1 MCYLVICTVLN
12 TKYLLQLCILI
23 TVSEIGQA
31 FITMSP
37 EEFEARYDFKRPEK
51 DSQKP
56 IGTCVLVESQ
66 KDTVYTIAVLNIIIF
81 NAKIVN
87 DMSAL
92 F

>member
-1 MCYLVICTVLN
+1 MYYVLYSICTVLN
-12 TKYLLQLCILI
+12 TKFLLQLCILI

-56 IGTCVLVESQ
+56 IGMCVLVESQ
-66 KDTVYTIAVLNIIIF
+66 KNICIHEYCTQHDHF
-81 NAKIVN
+81 QCENC
-87 DMSAL
+87 
-92 F
+92 

>member
-1 MCYLVICTVLN
+1 MYYVLYSICTVLN
-12 TKYLLQLCILI
+12 TKFLLQLCILI

-56 IGTCVLVESQ
+56 IGMCVLVESQ
-66 KDTVYTIAVLNIIIF
+66 KDTYTRILYSTYNHF
-81 NAKIVN
+81 QCENC
-87 DMSAL
+87 
-92 F
+92 

>member
-1 MCYLVICTVLN
+1 MLN
-12 TKYLLQLCILI
+12 TKFLLQLCILI

-56 IGTCVLVESQ
+56 IGMCVLVESQ
-66 KDTVYTIAVLNIIIF
+66 KYIHTVYTIAVLNIIIS
-81 NAKIVN
+81 
-87 DMSAL
+87 M
-92 F
+92 